1 MSKQLMLAL
10 GAGGA
15 AAAAVVASAA
25 SIGSVNSTDLGAGTQ
40 VVASCDSTID
50 VSYTTSYNSTLGGY
64 VVATVTLDNVAAAC
78 AGQAIDVTVA
88 GAGGA
93 ELGSAAGTMPVSPAT
108 SSGSLTVTPKAPLT
122 SVSAED
128 VVNVAVVISGAHSA

>member
-1 MSKQLMLAL
+1 MSKQLLLAL

-40 VVASCDSTID
+40 VVSSCDSSID
-50 VSYTTSYNSTLGGY
+50 VSYTTGYDGTLGGY
-64 VVATVTLDNVAAAC
+64 VVETVTLDNVAAAC
-78 AGQAIDVTVA
+78 AGQAIDITLA
-88 GAGGA
+88 NASGAS
-93 ELGSAAGTMPVSPAT
+93 LGSATGTMPVSPAT
-108 SSGSLTVTPKAPLT
+108 SSGSLTVTPTAPAT

-128 VVNVAVVISGAHSA
+128 VVNVAVVVSGAHSA